1 MPYALPCRALLFRIY
16 GCPRP
21 RQELDCT
28 NNRINSVTPPPS
40 LPALRVLS
48 LRQNAISSLPP
59 LPYPALTH
67 LDLYLNALTT
77 VTAAAFPDAK
87 ALEVLDLSFN
97 SIKSLSSFPD
107 TTVLPALRELY
118 LIRNKVSRVR
128 GLRLAALQL
137 LELGDNRL
145 RVCLVALFVS
155 FSLACGICAAP
166 RCSFSSCGVCCYAWT
181 CTDPHCF
188 FFSCFRSASESLV
201 HSSLRLRC
209 LV

>member
-1 MPYALPCRALLFRIY
+1 MPYALPCRAPLFRIY

-21 RQELDCT
+21 HQELDCT
-28 NNRINSVTPPPS
+28 NNRINSITPPPS

-145 RVCLVALFVS
+145 RVCWLFLFPFHWHVVSVLPLVFLSVAV
-155 FSLACGICAAP
+155 
-166 RCSFSSCGVCCYAWT
+166 VCVAT
-181 CTDPHCF
+181 PGHVLTRIV

-201 HSSLRLRC
+201 HSLLRLRC

>member
-1 MPYALPCRALLFRIY
+1 MSAEVMSWPLALGASACISRGSPLTDGPLPYVLPCGVPLSRSS

-28 NNRINSVTPPPS
+28 NNRINNITPPPS

-77 VTAAAFPDAK
+77 VTAEAFPDGK

-97 SIKSLSSFPD
+97 SIKSLSAFPD

-145 RVCLVALFVS
+145 RVCWVALS
-155 FSLACGICAAP
+155 FSVSLACGLCGAP
-166 RCSFSSCGVCCYAWT
+166 RFL
-181 CTDPHCF
+181 
-188 FFSCFRSASESLV
+188 SAVVL
-201 HSSLRLRC
+201 LYLD
-209 LV
+209 LY